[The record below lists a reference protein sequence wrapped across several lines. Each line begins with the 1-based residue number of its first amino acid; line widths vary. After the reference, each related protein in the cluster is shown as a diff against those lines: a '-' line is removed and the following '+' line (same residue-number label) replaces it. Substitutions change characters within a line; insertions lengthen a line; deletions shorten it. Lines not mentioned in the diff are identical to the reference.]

1 MKKAEEGALFHPL
14 SFYGNQERRD
24 AECRRRAR
32 CPRKSQDGLDEIDR
46 ILHQML
52 MLAELSASE
61 GDMNRDNLQKVLEYL
76 QLKIDRVADR
86 LEKEVKTQPRT
97 KLSRGWRFCH

>member
-1 MKKAEEGALFHPL
+1 MEDTVP
-14 SFYGNQERRD
+14 NQE
-24 AECRRRAR
+24 AIAA
-32 CPRKSQDGLDEIDR
+32 LDEIDR

-86 LEKEVKTQPRT
+86 LEKR
-97 KLSRGWRFCH
+97 